1 MKEKSNK
8 CWEGGPCDGLASH
21 SGGVVILP
29 VASCWVPCDGL
40 ASHSGGVVIL
50 PVASCWVPCDEL
62 ASRSGG
68 SSYTPSCSMLGTL

>member
-21 SGGVVILP
+21 P
-29 VASCWVPCDGL
+29 
-40 ASHSGGVVIL
+40 GGVVIL

-62 ASRSGG
+62 ASCSGG